1 MDDTSSISGYM
12 ENGFEGVSKEF
23 TQLEALQSH
32 GVNRFTRAKRYG
44 RWYLL
49 KSLNNES
56 RDKLIYQEMLR
67 KEFDIMMRLQHP
79 GVVQTIGME
88 TVEPFGQCII
98 MEWVEGVTLKKW
110 LEGETTRDERLHVAE
125 QLLDTLSHIHSQGIA
140 HRDIKPSN
148 IMVTTNGKNVKIID
162 FGLADTDAH
171 AILKQPAGTK
181 QYMAPE
187 QASTSQPDVRN
198 DIYSLGLVL
207 RQMNLGKDYKKV
219 AEKCIRPIDERYQSV
234 DELKNDLAHRKA
246 RRRNISMGLAALG
259 TAALITTI
267 TLLAI
272 KFGSR
277 DANKVVVEDN
287 KARQQVDS
295 LRNVLSKTASDMQQS
310 QLKQDSMRQHMSGMN
325 DTIAALNAS
334 NTQLRKVQQA
344 IDERE
349 RLVNNVI
356 GEGLRIIDAANAA
369 THLKE
374 HVDTLSNAEYLWM
387 DWHFQCLTGERK
399 IPDYMNSIRNK
410 FTSKELAEIEY
421 ALKEHCSNYEN
432 QMIEK
437 LYKIKNFYLT
447 ID

>member
-1 MDDTSSISGYM
+1 MDTSSVSGYI
-12 ENGFEGVSKEF
+12 ENGFEGVRPEF
-23 TQLEALQSH
+23 TQIEALQSH
-32 GVNRFTRAKRYG
+32 GKNRFTRAKRYG

-49 KSLNNES
+49 KSLNDES
-56 RDKLIYQEMLR
+56 RDKLIFQEMLR

-79 GVVQTIGME
+79 GVVQAIGME
-88 TVEPFGQCII
+88 TVEPLGQCIV

-110 LEGETTRDERLHVAE
+110 LEGATTREDRQHVAG
-125 QLLDTLSHIHSQGIA
+125 QLLDAVAHIHSHSIA

-148 IMVTTNGKNVKIID
+148 IMVTTTGKNVKIID
-162 FGLADTDAH
+162 FGLADTDMH
-171 AILKQPAGTK
+171 SILKQPAGTE

-187 QASTSQPDVRN
+187 QSSTRQPDVRN

-207 RQMNLGKDYKKV
+207 RQMDLDRDYKKV
-219 AEKCIRPIDERYQSV
+219 AGRCILPIDERYQSV
-234 DELKNDLAHRKA
+234 DELKNDLAKRKM
-246 RRRNISMGLAALG
+246 RRRNLGIGLATLG
-259 TAALITTI
+259 TAALITAI

-272 KFGSR
+272 KLGSK
-277 DANKVVVEDN
+277 DVDKVIVEDN

-295 LRNVLSKTASDMQQS
+295 LRNVLGQTSSDMQQS
-310 QLKQDSMRQHMSGMN
+310 KLEQDSLRNHLSGMN
-325 DTIAALNAS
+325 DTIAVLTAS

-349 RLVNNVI
+349 RLVNNAI

-374 HVDTLSNAEYLWM
+374 HVDTLNNAEYLWI
-387 DWHFQCLTGERK
+387 DWHFQCLVGERK
-399 IPDYMNSIRNK
+399 IPEFMNSIRNK

>member
-1 MDDTSSISGYM
+1 MNSSVSGYI
-12 ENGFEGVSKEF
+12 EDGFEGVSSEF
-23 TQLEALQSH
+23 TQLEPLQSH

-44 RWYLL
+44 RWHLL
-49 KSLNNES
+49 KSLNDES
-56 RDKLIYQEMLR
+56 RGKLIYQEMLR

-79 GVVQTIGME
+79 GVVQAIGME
-88 TVEPFGQCII
+88 TVKPLGQCIV

-110 LEGETTRDERLHVAE
+110 LQGDTTCEERRHVTE
-125 QLLDTLSHIHSQGIA
+125 QLLDAVAHIHAHGIA

-148 IMVTTNGKNVKIID
+148 IMVTTTGKNVKIID

-171 AILKQPAGTK
+171 AILKQPAGTE

-207 RQMNLGKDYKKV
+207 RQMDLDHDYNKV
-219 AEKCIRPIDERYQSV
+219 AERCILPINERYQSV
-234 DELKNDLAHRKA
+234 DELKNDLAKRKT
-246 RRRNISMGLAALG
+246 RRRNIGRGLAALG
-259 TAALITTI
+259 TAALITAI
-267 TLLAI
+267 TLIAI
-272 KFGSR
+272 KLGSR
-277 DANKVVVEDN
+277 DINKVIVEDD

-295 LRNVLSKTASDMQQS
+295 LRKVLSQTSSDMQQS
-310 QLKQDSMRQHMSGMN
+310 QLKQDSLRRHLSGMN

-334 NTQLRKVQQA
+334 NTQLHKVQQA

-349 RLVNNVI
+349 RLVNNAI
-356 GEGLRIIDAANAA
+356 GEGLRIIDATIAA
-369 THLKE
+369 THIKE
-374 HVDTLSNAEYLWM
+374 HVDTLSNAEYLWI
-387 DWHFQCLTGERK
+387 DWHYQTLSGERM
-399 IPDYMNSIRNK
+399 IPEYMNNIRNK

-421 ALKEHCSNYEN
+421 SLKEHCSNYEN